1 MMRSLRARLLVVL
14 TLVILVAWATW
25 FGCQYQQMT
34 RQQSGLWDRSLRSI
48 AEQILL
54 SLPGDIEATGTGP
67 RLQLPRDTTALSGKF
82 DNLHFQVWVLAR
94 REGIVAS
101 AHAPAGPMRADFSD
115 GYADVLVEGVP
126 WRVFA
131 VSDAEGRVQVQ
142 VGHDASLQ
150 HHELKRWA
158 HTSLITALLVLGG
171 LALAVWAVVRW
182 SLQPVLR
189 VRQAMAARETL
200 DLTPLPETGLPAEVR
215 PLVDSFNALLQRLD
229 HALQNERQFLSEAA
243 HELRTP
249 LAALLTQ
256 AQVALHSSSPDD
268 TRQALDGLIRG
279 IERTSRLAQQ
289 LLDSARVESGRGE
302 NRRQPVDL
310 AQVIAMVAQEFEL
323 VSARKRQEIV
333 LDTEPC
339 IVAGNL
345 DDLGILVRNL
355 LDNGLR
361 YGPEGGRVE
370 IACRQRAEGGVLT
383 VRDDGGGVAEDE
395 RERIFER
402 FFRGSNG
409 NGERGS
415 GIGLSLV
422 ARIARAHGAS
432 VQAESGIDGGG
443 FGVRLVFPARDDTGH
458 RAESH

>member
-14 TLVILVAWATW
+14 TLVVLAAWAIW
-25 FGCQYQQMT
+25 FACQYQQMT

-67 RLQLPRDTTALSGKF
+67 RLRLPRDTTALAGKF
-82 DNLHFQVWVLAR
+82 DNLHFQAWALAR

-115 GYADVLVEGVP
+115 GYADVLIEGVP
-126 WRVFA
+126 WRVFS

-150 HHELKRWA
+150 HHEVKRWA
-158 HTSLITALLVLGG
+158 RASLVTALLVLAG

-189 VRQAMAARETL
+189 LRQAMAARETL
-200 DLTPLPETGLPAEVR
+200 DLAPLPETGLPSEVR
-215 PLVDSFNALLQRLD
+215 PLVDSFNTLLQRLD

-256 AQVALHSSSPDD
+256 AQVALHSSDPDD
-268 TRQALDGLIRG
+268 TRRALGRLIRG

-302 NRRQPVDL
+302 DRQGVDL

-323 VSARKRQEIV
+323 VSARKRQRIL
-333 LDTEPC
+333 LDTRPC
-339 IVAGNL
+339 TVTGNL

-361 YGPEGGRVE
+361 YGHEGGRVE
-370 IACRQRAEGGVLT
+370 IACRQAADGASVLT
-383 VRDDGGGVAEDE
+383 VRDDGPGVVDGE

-422 ARIARAHGAS
+422 ARIARAHGAR
-432 VQAESGIDGGG
+432 VQAESGLDGRG
-443 FGVRLVFPARDDTGH
+443 FGVRLVFPARGDADD
-458 RAESH
+458 RR

>member
-1 MMRSLRARLLVVL
+1 MRSLRTRLLVVL
-14 TLVILVAWATW
+14 TLMVLAAWAIW
-25 FGCQYQQMT
+25 IGCQYQQMT
-34 RQQSGLWDRSLRSI
+34 RQQSGLLDRSLRSI
-48 AEQILL
+48 AEQILQ
-54 SLPGDIEATGTGP
+54 SMPGDVEAVGAGP
-67 RLQLPRDTTALSGKF
+67 RLRLPHDPAALTGKF
-82 DNLHFQVWVLAR
+82 DNLHFQVWGLAR
-94 REGIVAS
+94 REGIVKSPHGPS
-101 AHAPAGPMRADFSD
+101 APMRADFST
-115 GYADVLVEGVP
+115 GHADVVIDGVP

-131 VSDAEGRVQVQ
+131 VSDADGRVQVQ
-142 VGHDASLQ
+142 VGHDASLL

-158 HTSLITALLVLGG
+158 RDSLVTALLVLGG

-200 DLTPLPETGLPAEVR
+200 DLTPLPEAGLPSEVR
-215 PLVDSFNALLQRLD
+215 PLVDSFNTLLQRLD

-256 AQVALHSSSPDD
+256 AQVALHSSDPDD
-268 TRQALDGLIRG
+268 TREALDRLIRG

-302 NRRQPVDL
+302 HRRQAVDL
-310 AQVIAMVAQEFEL
+310 AQVIEMVAQEFEL
-323 VSARKRQEIV
+323 VSARKRQRIV

-361 YGPEGGRVE
+361 YGREGGRVE
-370 IACRQRAEGGVLT
+370 IACRQSPEEGVLT
-383 VRDDGGGVAEDE
+383 VRDDGAGVADDE
-395 RERIFER
+395 RDRIFER

-432 VQAESGIDGGG
+432 VQAESGIDGRG
-443 FGVRLVFPARDDTGH
+443 FGVRLTFPARGDPGA
-458 RAESH
+458 RAEGR